1 MATSVILD
9 STAPANAPPAAPP
22 RRAIEIPPRTVLVA
36 IAAVGGV
43 WVLAKLWPVLLVVS
57 VSLILVG
64 TLNPI
69 VGSLQRRGLGRGMA
83 VGLTLLSLTAVIA
96 GIALVTV
103 PALWDELARAVHNLP
118 VLQEKLAGWLER
130 SALTMPLAESVRSA
144 DLGKL
149 VVASSR
155 EAVKASSELG
165 ATLGWA
171 ATAVV
176 LAVYMLL
183 DHERSQG
190 ALYAIVPRQCHVRLA
205 RVLLNLE
212 TIVGGYVRGQIL
224 TSAAAGLFVFIVL
237 TLFGIK
243 NAIAFA
249 VFAAVAD
256 VIPFVG
262 GAITLL
268 PIVLA
273 ALPHGTFVT
282 IALIALIITY
292 QELENRFLVPY
303 VYGRVLRLGAVAVT
317 IALVVGGQLLG
328 ILGALLALPIAAGL
342 RMVIH
347 ELRVELPG
355 QPKASAEAR
364 AGEARVEETYAALTA
379 GARAEEAAVIAFAIA
394 DEVRRRGPGCDVTG
408 IPRAIPRALKVG
420 ARP

>member
-1 MATSVILD
+1 
-9 STAPANAPPAAPP
+9 
-22 RRAIEIPPRTVLVA
+22 VLVA

-43 WVLAKLWPVLLVVS
+43 WLLARLWPVLLVVA

-69 VGSLQRRGLGRGMA
+69 VGWLQRRGLGRGMA
-83 VGLTLLSLTAVIA
+83 VGVTLLTLSAALA
-96 GIALVTV
+96 GILLVTV
-103 PALWDELARAVHNLP
+103 PALWNELARAVHNLP
-118 VLQEKLAGWLER
+118 AFQDKLGAWLER
-130 SALTMPLAESVRSA
+130 SALTAPLAESVREA
-144 DLGKL
+144 DPGKL
-149 VVASSR
+149 FVASSR
-155 EAVKASSELG
+155 EAVKVSSEFG

-183 DHERSQG
+183 DPERSQG
-190 ALYAIVPRQCHVRLA
+190 ALYAVVPRQHHVRLA

-224 TSAAAGLFVFIVL
+224 TSAAAGLFVFIVM
-237 TLFGIK
+237 TLFGME

-249 VFAAVAD
+249 MFAAVAD

-262 GAITLL
+262 GAIALI
-268 PIVLA
+268 PIALA
-273 ALPHGTFVT
+273 AIPHGTVVT
-282 IALIALIITY
+282 VALIALIVMY

-328 ILGALLALPIAAGL
+328 MLGALLALPIAAGL
-342 RMVIH
+342 RMIIH

-355 QPKASAEAR
+355 QPKESPEAR
-364 AGEARVEETYAALTA
+364 AGEARVEETYVALTA
-379 GARAEEAAVIAFAIA
+379 NAPAEEAAAIAVAIA
-394 DEVRRRGPGCDVTG
+394 DEVRRHGPDCDVT
-408 IPRAIPRALKVG
+408 AIPRALKAG

>member
-1 MATSVILD
+1 
-9 STAPANAPPAAPP
+9 
-22 RRAIEIPPRTVLVA
+22 VLVA

-43 WVLAKLWPVLLVVS
+43 WLLARLWPVFLVMAVA
-57 VSLILVG
+57 LILVG

-83 VGLTLLSLTAVIA
+83 VGVTLLTLTAVLA
-96 GIALVTV
+96 GILLVTV
-103 PALWDELARAVHNLP
+103 PALWNELARAVHNLP
-118 VLQEKLAGWLER
+118 AFQDKLGGWLER
-130 SALTMPLAESVRSA
+130 SALTAPLAESVRHA
-144 DLGKL
+144 DPSKL
-149 VVASSR
+149 FVASSR
-155 EAVKASSELG
+155 EAVKVSSEFG
-165 ATLGWA
+165 VTLGWA

-183 DHERSQG
+183 DPERSQG
-190 ALYAIVPRQCHVRLA
+190 ALYAVVPRQYHVRLA

-224 TSAAAGLFVFIVL
+224 TSAAAGLFVFIVM
-237 TLFGIK
+237 TLFGME

-249 VFAAVAD
+249 MFAALAD

-262 GAITLL
+262 GAITLI
-268 PIVLA
+268 PIALA
-273 ALPHGTFVT
+273 AIPHGTVVT
-282 IALIALIITY
+282 VALIALIITY

-328 ILGALLALPIAAGL
+328 MLGALLALPIAAGL
-342 RMVIH
+342 RMIIH

-355 QPKASAEAR
+355 QPKESPEAR
-364 AGEARVEETYAALTA
+364 AGEARVEETYVALTA
-379 GARAEEAAVIAFAIA
+379 NAPAEEAAAIAVAIA
-394 DEVRRRGPGCDVTG
+394 DEVRRRGPDCDVTD
-408 IPRAIPRALKVG
+408 IPRALKAG